1 MHGSM
6 LGQGTVLVE
15 SRGLSKK
22 GKKPYTH
29 IVTLAIHS
37 FNNLL
42 SPPRIVLQAQLSS

>member
-15 SRGLSKK
+15 SRKLSKK

-29 IVTLAIHS
+29 IVTLAIHC
-37 FNNLL
+37 FNLL
-42 SPPRIVLQAQLSS
+42 TKSP